1 MIKIDNNDVSKLLS
15 DLDFSW
21 HMALGPCGNYYLGYA
36 ERGIILSLLTYKRIC
51 DIIEGDIRKCDLDFN
66 EIYGDSAYD
75 IAFEK
80 GIIAYKYRKEAWWKY
95 FEESE
100 DKVDALERAINYINM
115 DNFHIITRNDKLLI
129 PDFITNSEDRKPLN
143 NVLQKWMNILPGYNL
158 SRESVSD
165 ELWLYAL
172 KKMRK
177 RRS

>member
-1 MIKIDNNDVSKLLS
+1 MDNNDVSKLLS

-21 HMALGPCGNYYLGYA
+21 HMVLGSCGNYYLGYA

-51 DIIEGDIRKCDLDFN
+51 DIIEGDIRKCDRDFN

-129 PDFITNSEDRKPLN
+129 PNFITNSEDRKPLN
-143 NVLQKWMNILPGYNL
+143 NVLQKWMDILPGYNL

>member
-1 MIKIDNNDVSKLLS
+1 MDNNDVSKLLS

-21 HMALGPCGNYYLGYA
+21 HMVLGPCGNYYLGYA

-51 DIIEGDIRKCDLDFN
+51 DIIEGDIRKCDPDFN

-75 IAFEK
+75 IALEE
-80 GIIAYKYRKEAWWKY
+80 GIIAYKYRKEARWKY

-129 PDFITNSEDRKPLN
+129 PNFIAHSKDRKPLN
-143 NVLQKWMNILPGYNL
+143 NVLQKWMDILPGYNL

>member
-1 MIKIDNNDVSKLLS
+1 MDNNDVSKLLS

-21 HMALGPCGNYYLGYA
+21 HMVLGPCGNYYLGYA

-51 DIIEGDIRKCDLDFN
+51 DIIEGDIRKCDPDFN

-75 IAFEK
+75 IAFEE
-80 GIIAYKYRKEAWWKY
+80 GIIANKYRKEARWKY

-129 PDFITNSEDRKPLN
+129 PNFIAHSKDRKPLN
-143 NVLQKWMNILPGYNL
+143 NVLQKWMDILPGYNL